1 MANEV
6 LIQVD
11 NDYEIMIDGNKDH
24 EARENLHKIYTNPKT
39 GVEIPQYRSIG
50 HYSNVPNALD
60 SISRDMAI
68 RKANKKGT
76 VTIAE
81 YSRIIRESNEYMMDI
96 IREKFADLL

>member
-6 LIQVD
+6 TIKVD
-11 NDYEIMIDGNKDH
+11 DTYEIFIDGNKDH
-24 EARENLHKIYTNPKT
+24 EAREFIKIYTNPKT
-39 GVEIPQYRSIG
+39 GVETPQYRSIG

-68 RKANKKGT
+68 RKASKKGK
-76 VTIAE
+76 VTIVE
-81 YSRIIRESNEYMMDI
+81 YSRLIRESNEYMMDI